1 MGEERRTTTEDKSQ
15 SQQTTVAPTA
25 EETEFNKMALER
37 QRAFQ
42 PWAMKLDETGA
53 ARMSELLGGEPMP
66 GYLGK
71 LPGGISP
78 ELTSEMA
85 GRAIEDITPSFQK
98 SGILDSGTAASISA
112 RTAGDIRLGSA
123 EFNLQNLLQLLNL
136 GVGGQAQVQQGT
148 SVAGGTL
155 SSALAGL
162 RSTSTTGTSQ
172 GTSVFAYNPFQES
185 FKSGLGGTL
194 SGSTFMGALGGGLG
208 TALGTSSKRYKK
220 DIRPWVKH

>member
-1 MGEERRTTTEDKSQ
+1 MGEERQTTTTDSTQ
-15 SQQTTVAPTA
+15 GQTVTPTATA
-25 EETEFNKMALER
+25 EETEFNKLALER
-37 QRAFQ
+37 QRAAQ
-42 PWAMKLDETGA
+42 PGLLSLDEQG
-53 ARMSELLGGEPMP
+53 MGLVSKLLAGEDLP
-66 GYLGK
+66 GYLGG

-78 ELTSEMA
+78 EVTSEMA
-85 GRAIEDITPSFQK
+85 GRAVEDIAPSFQK